1 MESKNSEI
9 PVQEKLPEFNDIS
22 AAFERIKPYIN
33 RTPVL
38 SCTGINNL
46 INGELYFKCE
56 NFQKVGAFKYRGA
69 MNSVL
74 STSDALQKNGFATHS
89 SGNHAAA
96 LSLAAQKIN
105 SSAFVVMPDNAPAV
119 KKEAVKSYGAII
131 TWCKPTL
138 EAREKTLSEVIQR
151 TNATFIHPFNNP
163 FVIAGQGTVAIEF
176 LEEVKDLDII
186 IAPVGGGG
194 LISGIS
200 IAAKYLNPNLIVI
213 GAEPEMANDA
223 YQSFIQGKI
232 IPSIAPKTI
241 ADGLLTSLG
250 TLTFQIIRSKVDN
263 IFTASELSIIRA
275 MRLIWERMKIIAE
288 PSSSVPLAVII
299 ENMEYFKNK
308 RIGIIISGGNVDLDK
323 LPFASNS
330 Q

>member
-1 MESKNSEI
+1 MVSNIIDVSA
-9 PVQEKLPEFNDIS
+9 QEKVPKFSDIF
-22 AAFERIKPYIN
+22 AAFERIKPFIN
-33 RTPVL
+33 HTPVL
-38 SCTGINNL
+38 SSAGINKL
-46 INGELYFKCE
+46 VESELYFKCE

-74 STSDALQKNGFATHS
+74 NSPAILQKNGFATHS

-105 SSAFVVMPDNAPAV
+105 SRAFVVMPENAPAV
-119 KKEAVKSYGAII
+119 KKKAVKSYGAEI

-138 EAREKTLSEVIQR
+138 EAREKTLLEVIER
-151 TNATFIHPFNNP
+151 TNATFIHPYNNP
-163 FVIAGQGTVAIEF
+163 FVIAGQGTVAIEL

-200 IAAKYLNPNLIVI
+200 IAAKYLNPKLIVI

-223 YQSFIQGKI
+223 YRSFLEGKI
-232 IPSIAPKTI
+232 IPSIDPKTI
-241 ADGLLTSLG
+241 ADGLLSSLG
-250 TLTFQIIRSKVDN
+250 TLTFQIIRSNVDE
-263 IFTASELSIIRA
+263 IFTASEISIISA

-288 PSSSVPLAVII
+288 PSSSVPLAII
-299 ENMEYFKNK
+299 LENKGFFKNK
-308 RIGIIISGGNVDLDK
+308 KIGIIISGGNVDLDK
-323 LPFASNS
+323 LPFAANP